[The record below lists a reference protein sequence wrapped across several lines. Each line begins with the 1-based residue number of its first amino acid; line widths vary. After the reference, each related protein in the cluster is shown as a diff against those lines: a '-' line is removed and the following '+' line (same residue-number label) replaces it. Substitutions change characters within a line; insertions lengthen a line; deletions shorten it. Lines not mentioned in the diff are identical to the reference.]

1 MNEFEKMGLDE
12 ELLRGLADERYIH
25 PFPIQEKTIPPML
38 EGKEIIGQA
47 KTGSG
52 KTAAFALP
60 ILHMINYEKNKVQAI
75 ILAPTRELAIQ
86 IADET
91 LRLGRYKKA
100 RVVTIYGGQPI
111 ERQIRNL
118 QSGAHIVVGTPGRV
132 IDMIKRRKLSLDEV
146 RFAILDE
153 GDRMLDMGFIDDV
166 EYILRYLP
174 KSRQLCIFSATMPE
188 QIISLSRKYM
198 KEPIKIMINSDEPSV
213 QELEQFYT
221 YAEFNEKLQRLLDIL
236 KEENPSS
243 AIIFCRTKAGVRRLS
258 WQLGRKYFNALPLHG
273 DLSQNQREGSL
284 SAFKQG
290 KVEILV
296 ATDVASRGID
306 IRGVEVVINYDFPED
321 PLLYFHRVGRT
332 ARAGASGKS
341 ISILTDDNI
350 ADFFRVQRMTKS
362 TIKPVRKEDEIRI
375 NGMKRNAYGMQNSY
389 QYTRRWIRH

>member
-12 ELLRGLADERYIH
+12 SLLRSLADEKYVH
-25 PFPIQEKTIPPML
+25 PFPIQEKTIPSML

-60 ILHMINYEKNKVQAI
+60 ILHMINYERNKVQAI
-75 ILAPTRELAIQ
+75 ILAPTRELAVQ

-91 LRLGRYKKA
+91 SRLGRYKRVK
-100 RVVTIYGGQPI
+100 VVTVYGGQPI
-111 ERQIRNL
+111 ERQIRSL

-132 IDMIKRRKLSLDEV
+132 IDMLKRRRLSLDEV

-166 EYILRYLP
+166 EYIFSYLP
-174 KSRQLCIFSATMPE
+174 KNKQLCIFSATMPE
-188 QIISLSRKYM
+188 QIISLSKKYM
-198 KEPIKIMINSDEPSV
+198 REPVKIMINSDEPSV

-221 YAEFNEKLQRLLDIL
+221 FAEFNEKFQRLLDIL
-236 KEENPSS
+236 KDENPSS
-243 AIIFCRTKAGVRRLS
+243 AIIFCRTKAGAKRLS
-258 WQLGRKYFNALPLHG
+258 WQLERKYFNALSLHG
-273 DLSQNQREGSL
+273 DLTQNQREGSL

-306 IRGVEVVINYDFPED
+306 IRGVEIVINYDFPED
-321 PLLYFHRVGRT
+321 PMLYFHRVGRT

-341 ISILTDDNI
+341 ISILTDENI
-350 ADFFRVQRMTKS
+350 ADFFRVQRLTKS
-362 TIKPVRKEDEIRI
+362 MIKPVRKEDETRI
-375 NGMKRNAYGMQNSY
+375 SSMKRNSYAVQNSY
-389 QYTRRWIRH
+389 HYTRRWIKH